1 MNFYA
6 LLKLHKRIKSPKLK
20 LLGLGLASAVGFR
33 HLSVRLDPTLRCNL
47 ACRMCYFSGEGYK
60 AKAGGLIQR
69 DELEGLAKTLFPH
82 AFQLVLGC
90 GAEPTLARHYHE
102 FFRLA
107 KRYGVPD
114 VSMVTNGQ
122 LIERDDLEKMAD
134 AGVNEL
140 ILSVHGVREATYESF
155 MPGARY
161 VRLLELL
168 GHIKELRNLR
178 EGAFPDLRINYTVNP
193 DNLEELKDFF
203 EVFGAFG
210 VSTLQVRPVMDLGG
224 VYKGSISEAL
234 QPRYREM
241 VAFLKEGCRQRQIRL
256 LANTNDAAYEEKSRD
271 ADLGELVYTYVSPRT
286 ASQLGIDWRSCS
298 FRQFRRANAWYKRL
312 ADAFW
317 GRTESE
323 GWLDRSLKYEELN

>member
-60 AKAGGLIQR
+60 AKAGGLIRR

-161 VRLLELL
+161 ARPLPIRTMRRTKRRAGTQIWGSWFILMCRRVRLRSWASTGGAVLL
-168 GHIKELRNLR
+168 DSSVGPMPGISVWPML
-178 EGAFPDLRINYTVNP
+178 
-193 DNLEELKDFF
+193 
-203 EVFGAFG
+203 FG
-210 VSTLQVRPVMDLGG
+210 VVPRVRV
-224 VYKGSISEAL
+224 
-234 QPRYREM
+234 
-241 VAFLKEGCRQRQIRL
+241 
-256 LANTNDAAYEEKSRD
+256 
-271 ADLGELVYTYVSPRT
+271 
-286 ASQLGIDWRSCS
+286 
-298 FRQFRRANAWYKRL
+298 
-312 ADAFW
+312 
-317 GRTESE
+317 
-323 GWLDRSLKYEELN
+323 GWTVL

>member
-6 LLKLHKRIKSPKLK
+6 LLKLHKRIKSPRLK
-20 LLGLGLASAVGFR
+20 LLGLGLAFAVGFR

-140 ILSVHGVREATYESF
+140 ILSVHGVREATY
-155 MPGARY
+155 
-161 VRLLELL
+161 
-168 GHIKELRNLR
+168 
-178 EGAFPDLRINYTVNP
+178 
-193 DNLEELKDFF
+193 
-203 EVFGAFG
+203 
-210 VSTLQVRPVMDLGG
+210 
-224 VYKGSISEAL
+224 
-234 QPRYREM
+234 
-241 VAFLKEGCRQRQIRL
+241 
-256 LANTNDAAYEEKSRD
+256 
-271 ADLGELVYTYVSPRT
+271 
-286 ASQLGIDWRSCS
+286 
-298 FRQFRRANAWYKRL
+298 
-312 ADAFW
+312 
-317 GRTESE
+317 
-323 GWLDRSLKYEELN
+323 